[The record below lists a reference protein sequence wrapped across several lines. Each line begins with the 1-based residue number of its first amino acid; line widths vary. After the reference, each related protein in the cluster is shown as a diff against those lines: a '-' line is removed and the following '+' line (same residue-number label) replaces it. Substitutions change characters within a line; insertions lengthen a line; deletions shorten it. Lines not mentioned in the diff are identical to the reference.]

1 MEKVQLL
8 AKRARLHRL
17 ANKYVDRGLIFM
29 AAKVRKEMSDIDL
42 TLSERFDILDLVAS
56 KVLSNRKR

>member
-1 MEKVQLL
+1 
-8 AKRARLHRL
+8 
-17 ANKYVDRGLIFM
+17 M

-42 TLSERFDILDLVAS
+42 ILSERSDILDLVAS